1 VTRTGGATGTGG
13 TGTGTVVVGAGTG
26 ATGTGAG
33 AGGTSTGVRGT
44 GAGPARPA
52 TGARGLTY
60 ADAGVDVEA
69 GDRAVAMMR
78 ASVEATHGPRVL
90 GGLGG
95 FAGLWS
101 FDPGRWQDPVL
112 ASSAD
117 GVGTKLLVARA
128 LDRHDTVGLD
138 LVAMVVDDLVVAGA
152 EPLFLLDYL
161 AVGRLVPERVATI
174 VAGVA
179 EGCRLAGC
187 ALLGGETAEH
197 PDGMEPDA
205 YDLAGFGVGV
215 AERDRLL
222 GPERVRAGDVLLAM
236 ASTGLHANGFSLVR
250 HALARAGVGYD
261 LVLPELGAPIGEVLL
276 TPTRIYARDVL
287 DLVAAGVELHAL
299 CHVTGGGLP
308 GNLPRSLPPGL
319 AARVDRASWEP
330 PPIFQVVKDLGRVAD
345 AEMARSTNLGVGM
358 VGVLPANGAA
368 RAIELLA
375 AAGVDAWVMGEVAP
389 A

>member
-1 VTRTGGATGTGG
+1 VTRTGGG
-13 TGTGTVVVGAGTG
+13 TGTGAV
-26 ATGTGAG
+26 
-33 AGGTSTGVRGT
+33 S
-44 GAGPARPA
+44 
-52 TGARGLTY
+52 LTY

-117 GVGTKLLVARA
+117 GVGTKLLVAQA

-161 AVGRLVPERVATI
+161 AVGRLVPQRVAAI

-197 PDGMEPDA
+197 PDAMGPDA

-261 LVLPELGAPIGEVLL
+261 RVLPELGAPIGEVLL

-368 RAIELLA
+368 RAMELLA

>member
-1 VTRTGGATGTGG
+1 VTT
-13 TGTGTVVVGAGTG
+13 
-26 ATGTGAG
+26 AG
-33 AGGTSTGVRGT
+33 AGG
-44 GAGPARPA
+44 A
-52 TGARGLTY
+52 TY
-60 ADAGVDVEA
+60 AAAGVDVEA

-78 ASVEATHGPRVL
+78 ATVEATHGPRVL

-101 FDPGRWQDPVL
+101 FEPGRWRAPVL

-117 GVGTKLLVARA
+117 GVGTKLLVAQA

-161 AVGRLVPERVATI
+161 AVGRLDPERVAA
-174 VAGVA
+174 VVGGVA

-187 ALLGGETAEH
+187 VLLGGETAEH
-197 PDGMEPDA
+197 PGAMEPDA
-205 YDLAGFGVGV
+205 YDLAGFAVGV
-215 AERDRLL
+215 AEQDHLL

-236 ASTGLHANGFSLVR
+236 ASSGLHANGFSLVR
-250 HALARAGVGYD
+250 HVLFQAGVAYD
-261 LVLPELGAPIGEVLL
+261 QVLPELGQPVGEALL
-276 TPTRIYARDVL
+276 TPTRIYAPDVL
-287 DLVAAGVELHAL
+287 GLLAAGVELHAL

-308 GNLPRSLPPGL
+308 GNLPRSLPAGL

-330 PPIFQVVKDLGRVAD
+330 PLIFRIVQDLGRVAD
-345 AEMARSTNLGVGM
+345 TEMARATNLGVGM
-358 VGVLPANGAA
+358 VAVLPAGAA
-368 RAIELLA
+368 AAALELLA
-375 AAGVDAWVMGEVAP
+375 GRGVDAWVMGEVVP